1 MAGKGEIQSRPTR
14 FEGNQHDHATPLAAA
29 AALATAATALA
40 AVVVAKSPVIV
51 AVFSLLAPGASSPP
65 AGCILL
71 PIVLFILFFP
81 LERSHCLQTILGA
94 GLTRE
99 VGHGEP
105 PCTKRRGEHVKEG
118 GVGGENEVFPELP

>member
-14 FEGNQHDHATPLAAA
+14 LEGNQHDHATPLTAALTAAA
-29 AALATAATALA
+29 TLA

-51 AVFSLLAPGASSPP
+51 AVLSLRTPGASHL

-71 PIVLFILFFP
+71 PIVLFIPFVP

-94 GLTRE
+94 GLACE

-105 PCTKRRGEHVKEG
+105 MCTKQRGEHVKEG
-118 GVGGENEVFPELP
+118 GVGGEDEVFPELP